1 MIIRYQLV
9 HPNAKV
15 PTRATE
21 GSAGWDLYL
30 PELITITPEV
40 QQVSLG
46 FRMEIPYG
54 WEASI
59 RPRSSLAR
67 RRITLVNSP
76 GTIDCDY
83 RGEVCV
89 ILKGRYSDMVAGVRV
104 AQMLFS
110 MVPEVI
116 WEDADRYGGL
126 SDTPRGN
133 GGFGS
138 TGK

>member
-1 MIIRYQLV
+1 MIVRYQLV

-15 PTRATE
+15 PTRATA

-30 PELITITPEV
+30 PELVTITPEV

-76 GTIDCDY
+76 GTIDSDY

-89 ILKGRYSDMVAGVRV
+89 ILKGRYSDMAAGARV

-110 MVPEVI
+110 LVPEVR
-116 WEDADRYGGL
+116 WEQAQNL
-126 SDTPRGN
+126 SDTTRGD